1 MMSEARFEDLMRELR
16 AAAPTAPDALRE
28 RVRALP
34 QPGASRQLQWRP
46 VLAAAAVIALGIGIG
61 AAAIG
66 GFRDQTSGPRS
77 ASSGA
82 SGARERVLTK
92 ETPQGAE
99 LPRGRAFQGLQ
110 GNPAQRDFG
119 ALSKAPDALAPGG
132 RLQRYETTM
141 ELRVKDLSEATKSA
155 IRTTR
160 ALDGYVAAADY
171 GTAGSS
177 GDSTLDLRVP
187 IQRVQQAIAS
197 FSELGTIL
205 SQHISVADLQAQVDT
220 VDRRLAAARATIAK
234 LEAKPSLTP
243 AEQIRLAEA
252 KRTARSLRRSRAGL
266 VQEGTYAR
274 VSLQLTTR
282 KVAAE
287 PAAPG
292 RFDRFWDNASEI
304 LGKELIAVLY
314 ALIVIGPFALLAA
327 AALLAERARRR
338 RADHRLLEEAG

>member
-1 MMSEARFEDLMRELR
+1 MSEARLEDVMRELR

-34 QPGASRQLQWRP
+34 QPGPRRQLRLRP
-46 VLAAAAVIALGIGIG
+46 MLAAAAATALGIGIG

-66 GFRDQTSGPRS
+66 GLRDGQSGVPS
-77 ASSGA
+77 ASGGA
-82 SGARERVLTK
+82 SAARERVLTK
-92 ETPQGAE
+92 KTPQGAD
-99 LPRGRAFQGLQ
+99 LPSGRAWQGAL

-119 ALSKAPDALAPGG
+119 TLTKAPNALAPGG
-132 RLQRYETTM
+132 SRLQRYETTM

-171 GTAGSS
+171 GTAGNT
-177 GDSTLDLRVP
+177 GDSRLDLRIP
-187 IQRVQQAIAS
+187 IQRIQSAIAS
-197 FSELGTIL
+197 FSQLGTIL

-220 VDRRLAAARATIAK
+220 VDRKLAAARATIAK
-234 LEAKPSLTP
+234 LESKPSLTP
-243 AEQIRLAEA
+243 SEQLQLAEA
-252 KRTARSLRRSRAGL
+252 KQTARSLRRSRAGL
-266 VQEGTYAR
+266 VQQGTYAS

-282 KVAAE
+282 KAATE
-287 PAAPG
+287 PASRG
-292 RFDRFWDNASEI
+292 RFDRFWDNAGEI
-304 LGKELIAVLY
+304 LGKEAIAVLY

-338 RADHRLLEEAG
+338 RADHRLLEETG

>member
-1 MMSEARFEDLMRELR
+1 M
-16 AAAPTAPDALRE
+16 
-28 RVRALP
+28 
-34 QPGASRQLQWRP
+34 
-46 VLAAAAVIALGIGIG
+46 LAAAAVIALGIGIG

-66 GFRDQTSGPRS
+66 GFRDQASGPRS

-82 SGARERVLTK
+82 SAARERVLTK
-92 ETPQGAE
+92 KTPQGAF
-99 LPRGRAFQGLQ
+99 LPRRSFQGLQ

-119 ALSKAPDALAPGG
+119 ALSKAAPDALAPGG

-141 ELRVKDLSEATKSA
+141 QLRVKDLSEATKSA

-160 ALDGYVAAADY
+160 ALDGYVASADY
-171 GTAGSS
+171 GTAGST
-177 GDSTLDLRVP
+177 GDSTLDLRIP

-220 VDRRLAAARATIAK
+220 VDRRLAAARATIAR

-243 AEQIRLAEA
+243 VEQIRLAEA
-252 KRTARSLRRSRAGL
+252 KRTARSLRRSRSGL
-266 VQEGTYAR
+266 VQQGTYAS
-274 VSLQLTTR
+274 VSLLLTTR
-282 KVAAE
+282 KAAAE
-287 PAAPG
+287 PASPG
-292 RFDRFWDNASEI
+292 RFDRFWDNASDI